1 MASNRSIRVLAAVAA
16 LPFAVALF
24 AGTAQADNG
33 AGAGVSS
40 NAAVGEI
47 LGSGVAGSN
56 AGNSSTTQ
64 QIATGSGASNQSN
77 GAQANGA
84 GFTAIGQSNDSF
96 VFNPV
101 P

>member
-16 LPFAVALF
+16 LPFAALLF
-24 AGTAQADNG
+24 TGTAQADNG

-56 AGNSSTTQ
+56 LGNSSTTQ
-64 QIATGSGASNQSN
+64 QVATGSGASNQNN

-84 GFTAIGQSNDSF
+84 GFTAVGQSNDSF

>member
-16 LPFAVALF
+16 LPVAALLF
-24 AGTAQADNG
+24 TGTAQADNG

-56 AGNSSTTQ
+56 LGNSSTTQ
-64 QIATGSGASNQSN
+64 QVATGSGASNQNN

-84 GFTAIGQSNDSF
+84 GFTAVGQSNDSF